1 MLDRVTANE
10 PRLKSWLADAL
21 SGVDA
26 VGDIRGRGHFICAEL
41 VANRETKTP
50 FDPALKL
57 FLKIRQ
63 QAMENGLVCY
73 PAGGNVD
80 GVAGDV
86 VILAPPYNCTDAE
99 LTEIVDKTARSIR
112 QVLTSERLA

>member
-1 MLDRVTANE
+1 
-10 PRLKSWLADAL
+10 
-21 SGVDA
+21 
-26 VGDIRGRGHFICAEL
+26 
-41 VANRETKTP
+41 
-50 FDPALKL
+50 
-57 FLKIRQ
+57 
-63 QAMENGLVCY
+63 MENGLVCY